1 MRTTYHRR
9 NSTKTSRML
18 DTVHASLR
26 YGWATLPMIAAY
38 IVVVSTTVLWYEP
51 APIVQY
57 YLTVSKLDVYPGEE
71 VIVNATV
78 TRSKGGC
85 DSMVTRTW
93 TDGEGNLIVQAQYP
107 IGNLPAGRESYQ
119 RPAVI
124 SPFAPIGD
132 VWLQTE
138 VEFFCNMVQRAL
150 GGTHFPLPDILF
162 HVKPKTLGDGTS
174 KTVKMSK
181 EAYAGSFP

>member
-1 MRTTYHRR
+1 MWTTYHRR

-107 IGNLPAGRESYQ
+107 IGNLPAGRESYS
-119 RPAVI
+119 RATVI
-124 SPFAPIGD
+124 PPLAPFGSL
-132 VWLQTE
+132 WLQTD
-138 VEFFCNMVQRAL
+138 VEFYCNPVQRML

-162 HVKPKTLGDGTS
+162 NVRPKTAASSNVAG
-174 KTVKMSK
+174 KVVQ
-181 EAYAGSFP
+181 EAFAGSYP